1 MTKLKLTLI
10 AMTFLGF
17 AQAQSFKIS
26 AGYGFPWISQQIGT
40 NTSTVSTTTLDPATN
55 TDLQRTT
62 YTSQNVKG
70 SFGAGWNIGG
80 AYVYEFSK
88 NLNLELGLSY
98 VVGKKY
104 DTQSAY
110 SEVNSGVAENL
121 HVESETSKSRAFLF
135 TPMLKFMVYDR
146 RRPVTPY
153 FFAGPVLSKVNFS
166 RDLKQ
171 YVEENGS
178 VSTESRSTKFNGG
191 ISLGI
196 RGGAGVNI
204 KMNKKMSFFSEIS
217 FTGMNYYPKD
227 SEITKYTVN
236 GENNISSLTQ
246 NVLKTMYVNKVTTDS
261 QHTPEEINSP
271 GKSLRFPVAMSSI
284 NLNVGVL
291 IRPK

>member
-40 NTSTVSTTTLDPATN
+40 NTSTASTTTLDPATN
-55 TDLQRTT
+55 TELQRTT

-88 NLNLELGLSY
+88 NINLELGLSY

-104 DTQSAY
+104 TTESAF
-110 SEVNSGVAENL
+110 SEINSGVVENL
-121 HVESETSKSRAFLF
+121 HLESETSKSRAFLF
-135 TPMLKFMVYDR
+135 MPMLKYIVYDR
-146 RRPVTPY
+146 RRPITPY
-153 FFAGPVLSKVNFS
+153 LFAGPVLSKVNFN
-166 RDLKQ
+166 RELKR
-171 YVEENGS
+171 YVEENGT

-196 RGGAGVNI
+196 RGGAGVNV

-217 FTGMNYYPKD
+217 FTGMNYYPKE
-227 SEITKYTVN
+227 SEITRYIIN
-236 GENNISSLTQ
+236 GENNLSSLTQ
-246 NVLKTMYVNKVTTDS
+246 NVRNTTYVNKVTTDS
-261 QHTPEEINSP
+261 QQTPEEVNSP